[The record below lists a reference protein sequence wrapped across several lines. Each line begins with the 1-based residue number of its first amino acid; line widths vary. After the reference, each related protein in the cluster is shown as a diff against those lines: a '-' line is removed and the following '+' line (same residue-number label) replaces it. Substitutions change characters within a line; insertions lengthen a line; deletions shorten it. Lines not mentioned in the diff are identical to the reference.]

1 MGTCPECDSQLNV
14 SPEVRV
20 GEIFVCPDC
29 SVDLE
34 IVALNP
40 VELALAPDVE
50 EDWGE

>member
-1 MGTCPECDSQLNV
+1 MGTCPECDSQLAV
-14 SPEVRV
+14 APEVRV

-29 SVDLE
+29 QADLE
-34 IVALNP
+34 IVALDP